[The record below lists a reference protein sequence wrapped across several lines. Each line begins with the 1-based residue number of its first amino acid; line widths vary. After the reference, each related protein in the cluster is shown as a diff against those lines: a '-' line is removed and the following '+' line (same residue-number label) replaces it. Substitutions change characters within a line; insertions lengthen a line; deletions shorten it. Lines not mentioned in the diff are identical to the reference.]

1 MIYLAVSLRDFIIE
15 HWLFSLIIAAIII
28 CGILVGIGLNK
39 VHGLFPFRK
48 HTEHTIHV
56 IIEIKES
63 KDR

>member
-15 HWLFSLIIAAIII
+15 HWLFSLIIAVIII
-28 CGILVGIGLNK
+28 GGILAGIGFSR
-39 VHGLFPFRK
+39 VHGIFPFRK

-63 KDR
+63 KDS